1 MAEHKGTDDQGF
13 EETDFEGER
22 TAQEKAYRVERKPR
36 RPALGLNSLAGK
48 LVSGIIAGCLLVVLA
63 YAMVAGEEDSA
74 LVETSNVTEFQ
85 DGATG
90 SGFGNIAPAAA
101 PEPEDEGFDFGLI
114 QDQLD
119 SQRSALEE
127 RNASLQEQVQQL
139 QSSLADLSGRAGSE
153 DSAVVADLSR
163 ALQETQEQNA
173 QMAQQM
179 REEFANQLKSLQ
191 AANQERMTQ
200 QEETLE
206 SLRREN
212 LALQTEITTA
222 NHDAAQEA
230 QDAEA
235 ARRQQAEREAELAER
250 RRQQQEELQ
259 ARVESEAVVY
269 DNGASSGS
277 AEPASGGPGDT
288 AGQLSPRGQS
298 RDSALR
304 AFVTGGAGGTGSI
317 GGATPTEQATEI
329 ANPSYTVLQGTMIQ
343 ASLENAV
350 DSSLPGAVSAVVNYP
365 VWSFDQ
371 SQVLI
376 PSGSRLFGS
385 YSSDIDIGQ
394 GRILIGWTRLVTP
407 DGQSVQLS
415 AFGGDQM
422 GRSGISGKV
431 DTRFG
436 TRFGNAALIS
446 LIGAGPSIAAAQID
460 DDTTSDIARDVTEDL
475 GDATSS
481 AAADYATLPP
491 IITVE
496 QGSAITVMVDRDLE
510 FF

>member
-1 MAEHKGTDDQGF
+1 MAEHKGTDDQAVEDTVVESDGAP
-13 EETDFEGER
+13 R
-22 TAQEKAYRVERKPR
+22 EKAYRVERR
-36 RPALGLNSLAGK
+36 QSRAAMGLNSLAGK
-48 LVSGIIAGCLLVVLA
+48 LVFGSVGGCLLVVLA

-74 LVETSNVTEFQ
+74 PIETSNVTEFQ

-101 PEPEDEGFDFGLI
+101 PEPEDDGFDFGLI

-139 QSSLADLSGRAGSE
+139 QNSLADLSGRAGNENS
-153 DSAVVADLSR
+153 VLVADLSR

-191 AANQERMTQ
+191 AANEERMTQ

-212 LALQTEITTA
+212 QALQTEITTA
-222 NHDAAQEA
+222 SNDAAREA

-235 ARRQQAEREAELAER
+235 ERRRQAQRESKLAAR
-250 RRQQQEELQ
+250 QRQQQEELQ
-259 ARVESEAVVY
+259 ARIESEAVIY
-269 DNGASSGS
+269 DSGASSGGAGS
-277 AEPASGGPGDT
+277 STDGPEDT
-288 AGQLSPRGQS
+288 LGQLSPRGES
-298 RDSALR
+298 RDSTLR
-304 AFVTGGAGGTGSI
+304 AFVSGGGGV
-317 GGATPTEQATEI
+317 TPTEQATEI

-350 DSSLPGAVSAVVNYP
+350 DSSLPGTVSAVVNYP

-371 SQVLI
+371 TQVLI

-385 YSSDIDIGQ
+385 YSSDIDVGQ

-407 DGQSVQLS
+407 GGQSVQLS
-415 AFGGDQM
+415 AFGGDQV
-422 GRSGISGKV
+422 GRSGISGHV

-460 DDTTSDIARDVTEDL
+460 DDTTSDMVRNVTEDL
-475 GDATSS
+475 GETTTS
-481 AAADYATLPP
+481 AAAEYATLPP

>member
-1 MAEHKGTDDQGF
+1 MAEHEDTDDQAIEESGF
-13 EETDFEGER
+13 EEEG
-22 TAQEKAYRVERKPR
+22 TPQEKAYRVERKR
-36 RPALGLNSLAGK
+36 SRTALGLNSLVGK
-48 LVSGIIAGCLLVVLA
+48 LVFGIIAGCLLVVLA
-63 YAMVAGEEDSA
+63 YAMVAGEEGTSSI
-74 LVETSNVTEFQ
+74 ETSNVTEFQ

-90 SGFGNIAPAAA
+90 SGFGAIAPAAA
-101 PEPEDEGFDFGLI
+101 PEPENDGVDFSSI

-119 SQRSALEE
+119 TQRSALEE

-139 QSSLADLSGRAGSE
+139 QNSLADLSGRAGSE
-153 DSAVVADLSR
+153 DSALIADLSR

-191 AANQERMTQ
+191 AANEERLTQ

-206 SLRREN
+206 ILRREN
-212 LALQTEITTA
+212 LALQSEITTA
-222 NHDAAQEA
+222 SNDAAQEA
-230 QDAEA
+230 QEAEA
-235 ARRQQAEREAELAER
+235 GRRRQAQREAELAER

-259 ARVESEAVVY
+259 ARVESEAVIY
-269 DNGASSGS
+269 DSGASSSGT
-277 AEPASGGPGDT
+277 EPAGGGSGDT
-288 AGQLSPRGQS
+288 AGQLNPRGQS

-304 AFVTGGAGGTGSI
+304 AFVTGG
-317 GGATPTEQATEI
+317 GATPTEQATEI
-329 ANPSYTVLQGTMIQ
+329 ANPAYTVLQGTMIQ

-422 GRSGISGKV
+422 GRSGISGHV

-446 LIGAGPSIAAAQID
+446 LVGAGPSIAAAQID

-481 AAADYATLPP
+481 AAAKYATLPP

-496 QGSAITVMVDRDLE
+496 PGSAITVMVDRDLE

>member
-13 EETDFEGER
+13 EETDFEADG
-22 TAQEKAYRVERKPR
+22 TAQEKAYHVERKPR
-36 RPALGLNSLAGK
+36 RAALGLNSLAGK
-48 LVSGIIAGCLLVVLA
+48 LASGLIAGCLLVVLA
-63 YAMVAGEEDSA
+63 YAMVAGEDESA
-74 LVETSNVTEFQ
+74 PIETSNVTEFQ
-85 DGATG
+85 DGASG
-90 SGFGNIAPAAA
+90 SGFGNIAPAAT

-119 SQRSALEE
+119 SQRSALEA

-173 QMAQQM
+173 QIAQQM

-191 AANQERMTQ
+191 AANEERMTQ

-222 NHDAAQEA
+222 SNNAAQEA

-235 ARRQQAEREAELAER
+235 ERRRQAEREAELAER

-269 DNGASSGS
+269 DSGASSGS

-304 AFVTGGAGGTGSI
+304 AFVTGST
-317 GGATPTEQATEI
+317 GATPTEQATEI

-385 YSSDIDIGQ
+385 YSSDINIGQ

-422 GRSGISGKV
+422 GRSGISGQV

-460 DDTTSDIARDVTEDL
+460 DDTTSDIARDITEDL
-475 GDATSS
+475 GDSTRS

>member
-1 MAEHKGTDDQGF
+1 MAEQRDNEDQGF
-13 EETDFEGER
+13 EDTDVEADS

-36 RPALGLNSLAGK
+36 RAALGLNSLAGK
-48 LVSGIIAGCLLVVLA
+48 LVSGLIAGCLLVVLA

-74 LVETSNVTEFQ
+74 PIETSNVTEFQ

-90 SGFGNIAPAAA
+90 GGFGNIAPAAV

-139 QSSLADLSGRAGSE
+139 QNSLADLSGRAGSE

-191 AANQERMTQ
+191 AANEERMTR

-222 NHDAAQEA
+222 SNDAAQEA

-235 ARRQQAEREAELAER
+235 ARRRQSEREAELAER

-259 ARVESEAVVY
+259 ARVESEAVIY
-269 DNGASSGS
+269 DSGASSGS
-277 AEPASGGPGDT
+277 AGPASGGPGDT

-304 AFVTGGAGGTGSI
+304 AFVSGGSTGT
-317 GGATPTEQATEI
+317 GGATPIEQAMEI

-407 DGQSVQLS
+407 GGQSVQLS

-422 GRSGISGKV
+422 GRSGISGQV

-446 LIGAGPSIAAAQID
+446 LIGAGPSIAAVQID

-481 AAADYATLPP
+481 AAAVYATLPP

>member
-1 MAEHKGTDDQGF
+1 MAEHEDIDDQAIEESGF
-13 EETDFEGER
+13 EEDGTP
-22 TAQEKAYRVERKPR
+22 QEKAYRVERKR
-36 RPALGLNSLAGK
+36 SRAALGLNSLVGK
-48 LVSGIIAGCLLVVLA
+48 LVFGIIAGCLLVVLA
-63 YAMVAGEEDSA
+63 YAMVVGEEETSH
-74 LVETSNVTEFQ
+74 VETSNVTEFQ

-90 SGFGNIAPAAA
+90 SGFGAIAPAAT
-101 PEPEDEGFDFGLI
+101 PEPEDDGVDFSSI

-119 SQRSALEE
+119 TQRSALEE

-139 QSSLADLSGRAGSE
+139 QNSLADLSGRAGSE
-153 DSAVVADLSR
+153 NSVIVADLSR
-163 ALQETQEQNA
+163 ALQEAQEQNA

-179 REEFANQLKSLQ
+179 REEFTNQLKSLQ
-191 AANQERMTQ
+191 AANEERMTQ

-206 SLRREN
+206 TLRREN

-222 NHDAAQEA
+222 SNDAAQEA

-235 ARRQQAEREAELAER
+235 ERRRQAEREAELAER

-259 ARVESEAVVY
+259 ARVESEAVIY
-269 DNGASSGS
+269 DSGANSDG
-277 AEPASGGPGDT
+277 AEPASGGPAGT
-288 AGQLSPRGQS
+288 LGQLNPRGQS

-304 AFVTGGAGGTGSI
+304 AFVTGG

-329 ANPSYTVLQGTMIQ
+329 ANPAYTVLQGTMIQ

-350 DSSLPGAVSAVVNYP
+350 DSSLPGTVSAVVNYP

-422 GRSGISGKV
+422 GRSGISGRV

-436 TRFGNAALIS
+436 TRIGNAALIS
-446 LIGAGPSIAAAQID
+446 LVGAGPSIAAAQID

-481 AAADYATLPP
+481 AAAKYATLPP

-496 QGSAITVMVDRDLE
+496 PGSAITVMVDRDLE

>member
-1 MAEHKGTDDQGF
+1 MAEQKDDDDQAF
-13 EETDFEGER
+13 EETDFEAEG
-22 TAQEKAYRVERKPR
+22 TAQEKAYRVERKTR
-36 RPALGLNSLAGK
+36 RPALGLDSLAGK

-63 YAMVAGEEDSA
+63 YAMVAGEDESA
-74 LVETSNVTEFQ
+74 PVETSNVTEFQ
-85 DGATG
+85 DGTTG
-90 SGFGNIAPAAA
+90 GGFGTITPAAA
-101 PEPEDEGFDFGLI
+101 PDPEDEGFDFGLI

-191 AANQERMTQ
+191 AANEERMTH

-222 NHDAAQEA
+222 SNDAAQEA

-235 ARRQQAEREAELAER
+235 ERRRQAEREAELAER
-250 RRQQQEELQ
+250 RRQQQEVLQ
-259 ARVESEAVVY
+259 ARVESEAVIY
-269 DNGASSGS
+269 DSGASSGS
-277 AEPASGGPGDT
+277 AEPAQSRPGDT

-304 AFVTGGAGGTGSI
+304 AFVTGST
-317 GGATPTEQATEI
+317 GATPTEQATEI

-371 SQVLI
+371 SHVLI

-407 DGQSVQLS
+407 GGQSVQLS

-422 GRSGISGKV
+422 GRSGISGQV

>member
-1 MAEHKGTDDQGF
+1 MAEHKGTNDQAV
-13 EETDFEGER
+13 EDTDFESDG
-22 TAQEKAYRVERKPR
+22 APQEKAYRVERKQSR
-36 RPALGLNSLAGK
+36 AAMGLNSLASK
-48 LVSGIIAGCLLVVLA
+48 LVFGSVGGCLLVVLA

-74 LVETSNVTEFQ
+74 PIETSNVTEFQ

-101 PEPEDEGFDFGLI
+101 PEPEDDGFDFGLI

-119 SQRSALEE
+119 SQRSVLEE

-139 QSSLADLSGRAGSE
+139 QNSLADLSGRAGNE
-153 DSAVVADLSR
+153 NNVLVADLSR

-173 QMAQQM
+173 EMAQQM

-191 AANQERMTQ
+191 AANEERMTQ

-212 LALQTEITTA
+212 QALQTEITTA
-222 NHDAAQEA
+222 SNDAAREA

-235 ARRQQAEREAELAER
+235 ERRRQAQRESELAAR
-250 RRQQQEELQ
+250 QRQQQEELQ
-259 ARVESEAVVY
+259 ARVESEAVIY
-269 DNGASSGS
+269 DSGAESSTD
-277 AEPASGGPGDT
+277 GPGDT
-288 AGQLSPRGQS
+288 LGQLSPREES
-298 RDSALR
+298 RDSTLR
-304 AFVTGGAGGTGSI
+304 AFVSGGGGV
-317 GGATPTEQATEI
+317 TPTEQATEI

-350 DSSLPGAVSAVVNYP
+350 DSSLPGTVSAVVNYP

-385 YSSDIDIGQ
+385 YSSDIDVGQ

-407 DGQSVQLS
+407 GGQSVQLS

-422 GRSGISGKV
+422 GRSGISGHV

-446 LIGAGPSIAAAQID
+446 LIGAGPSIAAARID
-460 DDTTSDIARDVTEDL
+460 DDTTSDMARNVTEDL
-475 GDATSS
+475 GETTTS
-481 AAADYATLPP
+481 AAAEYATLPP

>member
-1 MAEHKGTDDQGF
+1 MAERKDADDQAF
-13 EETDFEGER
+13 EETDFEADG
-22 TAQEKAYRVERKPR
+22 TAQEKAYHVERKPR
-36 RPALGLNSLAGK
+36 RAAPGLNSLAGK
-48 LVSGIIAGCLLVVLA
+48 LVSGIIAACLLVVLA
-63 YAMVAGEEDSA
+63 YAMVAGEDESA
-74 LVETSNVTEFQ
+74 PVETSNVTEFQ
-85 DGATG
+85 DGASG

-101 PEPEDEGFDFGLI
+101 PEPEEDEFDFGLI

-127 RNASLQEQVQQL
+127 RNASLQEQMQQL

-191 AANQERMTQ
+191 AANEERMTQ

-222 NHDAAQEA
+222 SNDAAQEA

-235 ARRQQAEREAELAER
+235 ARRRQAEREAELAER

-259 ARVESEAVVY
+259 ARVESEAVIY
-269 DNGASSGS
+269 DSGASSGS
-277 AEPASGGPGDT
+277 AGPASGGSGDT
-288 AGQLSPRGQS
+288 ASQLSPRGQS

-304 AFVTGGAGGTGSI
+304 AFVTGST
-317 GGATPTEQATEI
+317 GATPTEQATEI

-422 GRSGISGKV
+422 GRSGISGQV

-460 DDTTSDIARDVTEDL
+460 DDTTSDIARDVTEDV

-491 IITVE
+491 IITAL

>member
-1 MAEHKGTDDQGF
+1 MAERKDSDDQAF
-13 EETDFEGER
+13 EDTDFEAEG

-36 RPALGLNSLAGK
+36 RAALGLNSLAGK
-48 LVSGIIAGCLLVVLA
+48 LVSGIIAACLLVVLA
-63 YAMVAGEEDSA
+63 YAMVAGEDESA
-74 LVETSNVTEFQ
+74 PVETSNVTEFQ

-90 SGFGNIAPAAA
+90 SGFGNIAPATT
-101 PEPEDEGFDFGLI
+101 PEPEDDGFDFGLI

-139 QSSLADLSGRAGSE
+139 QSSLADLSGRADSE

-191 AANQERMTQ
+191 AANEERMIQ

-222 NHDAAQEA
+222 SNDAAQEA

-235 ARRQQAEREAELAER
+235 ARRRQAEREAELAER

-259 ARVESEAVVY
+259 ARVESEAVIY
-269 DNGASSGS
+269 DSGASSGNVG
-277 AEPASGGPGDT
+277 PASGGPGDT

-304 AFVTGGAGGTGSI
+304 AFVTGST
-317 GGATPTEQATEI
+317 GATPTEQATEI

-407 DGQSVQLS
+407 GGQSVQLS

-422 GRSGISGKV
+422 GRSGISGQV

-491 IITVE
+491 IITAL

>member
-1 MAEHKGTDDQGF
+1 MAEHIGTDDQAF
-13 EETDFEGER
+13 EQTDFEGEG

-36 RPALGLNSLAGK
+36 RAALGLNSLAGK
-48 LVSGIIAGCLLVVLA
+48 LISGIIAACLLVVLA

-74 LVETSNVTEFQ
+74 PVETSNVTEFQ

-90 SGFGNIAPAAA
+90 GGFGNIAPTAT

-127 RNASLQEQVQQL
+127 RNASLQEQVQKL

-191 AANQERMTQ
+191 AANEERMTQ

-222 NHDAAQEA
+222 SNDAAQEA

-235 ARRQQAEREAELAER
+235 ERRRQAEREAELAER

-259 ARVESEAVVY
+259 ARVESEAVIY
-269 DNGASSGS
+269 DSGASSGS
-277 AEPASGGPGDT
+277 AEPAQGGPGDT

-304 AFVTGGAGGTGSI
+304 AFVTGST
-317 GGATPTEQATEI
+317 GATPTEQATEI

-350 DSSLPGAVSAVVNYP
+350 DSSLPGVVSAVVNYP

-407 DGQSVQLS
+407 GGQSVQLS

-422 GRSGISGKV
+422 GRSGISGQV

-496 QGSAITVMVDRDLE
+496 QGSAISVIVDRDLE